1 MSMEPTSTQISG
13 KRNTMI
19 AIIIIG
25 VMFFI
30 FGLVSWVNAI
40 LIPYFK
46 IACELTHFESY
57 FVAFAFYIAYFCL
70 SIPAAY
76 LLDKV
81 GYKRGIMYGFI
92 CMSIGA
98 ALFIPAALTRTYG
111 IFLSGLFVI
120 GAGLTVLQSAAN
132 PYITIIGPIESAARR
147 ISIMGICN
155 KFAGIISPL
164 IFAAVV
170 LRVTDSDMFALL
182 DSGVLDEITKNQM
195 LDELIRRV
203 IQPYAILSVFLLAF
217 GVYIRYSILP
227 EINPAESN
235 KEDDSNP
242 HKTSIIQFPYLILG
256 AIALFLHVG
265 TQVVAIDTVISYA
278 GSMGMDLFEA
288 KAFPSYTLTATII
301 GYMMG
306 IILIPRFISQTRALQ
321 VCCTL
326 GLIFSVAVVLVNQEV
341 LILGHHSNLSIW
353 FLCALGLPNS
363 LIYAGI
369 WPLSIHGLGRF
380 TKIGSSLLIMGLSGN
395 AIMPVLYGYYADV
408 WNLQNA
414 YWILIPCYIYLIF
427 FAFYGYK
434 ILSWAPE
441 KKNNK

>member
-1 MSMEPTSTQISG
+1 MEPVQNQLGS
-13 KRNTMI
+13 KRNTI
-19 AIIIIG
+19 AAIVIIG
-25 VMFFI
+25 IMFFI

-57 FVAFAFYIAYFCL
+57 FVTFAFYIAYFCL

-76 LLDKV
+76 LLNKI

-92 CMSIGA
+92 CMSVGA
-98 ALFIPAALTRTYG
+98 ALFIPAALARTYW
-111 IFLSGLFVI
+111 IFLTGLFVI
-120 GAGLTVLQSAAN
+120 GAGLTILQSAAN

-170 LRVTDSDMFALL
+170 LRVTDSEMFTLL
-182 DSGVLDEITKNQM
+182 DSGTLDEVSKNMM

-203 IQPYAILSVFLLAF
+203 IKPYAILSAGLLAF
-217 GVYIRYSILP
+217 GIYIRYSVLP
-227 EINPAESN
+227 EINPEETN
-235 KEDDSNP
+235 KETGSET
-242 HKTSIIQFPYLILG
+242 HKTSIMQFPYLILG
-256 AIALFLHVG
+256 AVALFLHVG

-288 KAFPSYTLTATII
+288 KTFPSYTLTATII
-301 GYMMG
+301 GYMAG
-306 IILIPRFISQTRALQ
+306 IFLIPRFISQTRALQ
-321 VCCTL
+321 VCCSL
-326 GLIFSVAVVLVNQEV
+326 GLIFSIAIILVNKEVVVL
-341 LILGHHSNLSIW
+341 GHASNLSIW

-380 TKIGSSLLIMGLSGN
+380 TKVGSSLLIMGLSGN
-395 AIMPVLYGYYADV
+395 AIMPIIYGYYADI
-408 WNLQNA
+408 WSLQKA

-434 ILSWAPE
+434 ILTWTP
-441 KKNNK
+441 KKKKMTY

>member
-1 MSMEPTSTQISG
+1 MKPTTNQITD

-76 LLDKV
+76 LLNKI

-92 CMSIGA
+92 CMSVGA

-170 LRVTDSDMFALL
+170 LRVTDSEMFALL
-182 DSGVLDEITKNQM
+182 DSGTLDEASKNMM

-203 IQPYAILSVFLLAF
+203 IKPYAILSAGLLAF
-217 GVYIRYSILP
+217 GIYIRYSVLP
-227 EINPAESN
+227 EINPEETN
-235 KEDDSNP
+235 KEDDSNT
-242 HKTSIIQFPYLILG
+242 HRTSIIQFPYLILG

-288 KAFPSYTLTATII
+288 KTFPSYTLTATII
-301 GYMMG
+301 GYMAG
-306 IILIPRFISQTRALQ
+306 ILLIPRFISQTRALQ
-321 VCCTL
+321 ICCTL
-326 GLIFSVAVVLVNQEV
+326 GLIFSIAILLVNKEV
-341 LILGHHSNLSIW
+341 IIFGHASNLSIW

-380 TKIGSSLLIMGLSGN
+380 TKMGSSLLIMGLSGN
-395 AIMPVLYGYYADV
+395 AIMPVLYGYYADM
-408 WNLQNA
+408 WSLQKA
-414 YWILIPCYIYLIF
+414 YWILIPCYLYLIF

-434 ILSWAPE
+434 IISWTPQ
-441 KKNNK
+441 KKK